1 VCATFLTVPSIEN
14 NARAEDRAAKARTIL
29 EGALLRPEAERLDY
43 LNSSCGADSPL
54 REEVERLLKTEHLD
68 VDHESPQTQAV
79 PLADRHPLYEPP
91 RFPAGEVLSERFRID
106 RLLGRGGMGEVYEA
120 FDLQLKETVALKSIR
135 SGASSENTIAR
146 LRYEV
151 ILARQVTHANVCRIF
166 DLGCHK
172 DPSTGEEIVYL
183 TMELL
188 KGETLADRIKRQ
200 NRIPAPD
207 ALAIAEQMAE
217 ALAAAHRASV
227 VHRDLK
233 PSNVIL
239 VRDPN
244 GKSDRAVITDFGLAR
259 LVEDAAH
266 NQQTAPTLLTG
277 SGEILGTLVYMA
289 PEQVRS
295 QPVSAATDIYAF
307 GLIFYEMLSGQRAFG
322 EHSSLARI
330 FKRLEGPPQPL
341 RSLLP
346 ELNPDIDNLV
356 LHCLAIDPAQRVAS
370 AQELAQAI
378 RHLRGQPSHAP
389 ASSRTPSLHTSGSS
403 SISSIS
409 EAWRRPPSDA
419 SGSASTL
426 QVPMAVLPFA
436 NLSADPDNEYFSDG
450 LGEELMGALAK
461 IDGLRLV
468 ARSSTQRFRGAD
480 HDVREIGKLLNV
492 DAVLEGSVRRSGNRL
507 RITVKLIETANGYQ
521 LWSERYDREMED
533 VFVVQE
539 EIANG
544 VAAQLR
550 VRLNQGAESYFR
562 RHRAQDIEAYNLYL
576 KGRFFW
582 NKRTPADLRR
592 AVEHFQSA
600 TQIDPKFAPAF
611 AGLADSW
618 VLLAMYGAVA
628 PQEVF
633 PQARQAIAQ
642 ALALDPKL
650 PDAHCTDGCIRAVFE
665 WDWPGAEQSFRR
677 SLELGPNYAT
687 GHHWFAIN
695 YLVPMKRFEEARH
708 HLEAAR
714 ESDPL
719 SLVINTTIGLELFFE
734 GRSGDAIRE
743 YRRVLEMEPG
753 FAVGYFFLGQAL
765 LREQQHEEAI
775 AALEHAV
782 ELSGHSSET
791 LAMLGYAQAVA
802 GRADGARA
810 IQDEILQLS
819 ASQYISP
826 AQLAQ
831 IQLALG
837 AKADALTSLER
848 AAEQRATDLLWLR
861 VRPAFEALE
870 GEPRFAVIAQSIGLP

>member
-1 VCATFLTVPSIEN
+1 MCATFLTVPSIEDH
-14 NARAEDRAAKARTIL
+14 ARAEQRAAKARTIL

-43 LNSSCGADSPL
+43 LQSSCGDDSPL
-54 REEVERLLKTEHLD
+54 RDEVERLLKTEHLD
-68 VDHESPQTQAV
+68 ANGQSPATHAI
-79 PLADRHPLYEPP
+79 PLAERHSLYEPP
-91 RFPAGEVLSERFRID
+91 RFSAGEVLSDRFRLD

-120 FDLQLKETVALKSIR
+120 FDLQLKEPVALKTIR

-166 DLGCHK
+166 DLGRHK
-172 DPSTGEEIVYL
+172 DPVTGQEIVYL

-188 KGETLADRIKRQ
+188 KGETVADRIKRQ
-200 NRIPAPD
+200 SRIATAD
-207 ALAIAEQMAE
+207 ALAITEQMAQ

-239 VRDPN
+239 VGAAD
-244 GKSDRAVITDFGLAR
+244 GKTDRAVVTDFGLAR

-266 NQQTAPTLLTG
+266 NQQAAPTLLTG
-277 SGEILGTLVYMA
+277 SGEILGTLLYMA
-289 PEQVRS
+289 PEQLRS
-295 QPVSAATDIYAF
+295 QPISAATDIYAF
-307 GLIFYEMLSGQRAFG
+307 GLILYEMLSGQRPFG

-330 FKRLEGPPQPL
+330 FKRVEGPPQSL

-346 ELNPDIDNLV
+346 ELNPDIDNLI
-356 LHCLAIDPAQRVAS
+356 LHCLAVDPTQRIAS
-370 AQELAQAI
+370 AQELAEILRQ
-378 RHLRGQPSHAP
+378 LRGQSSPQSNRPPSFH
-389 ASSRTPSLHTSGSS
+389 SSGSS
-403 SISSIS
+403 AISAIS

-419 SGSASTL
+419 SGSTSTL
-426 QVPMAVLPFA
+426 QVPMAVLPFV

-450 LGEELMGALAK
+450 LGEELMGALSK
-461 IDGLRLV
+461 IEGLRLV
-468 ARSSTQRFRGAD
+468 ARSSSQRFRGGD
-480 HDVREIGKLLNV
+480 HDVREIGRLLSV

-507 RITVKLIETANGYQ
+507 RIIVKLIDTSNGYQ

-533 VFVVQE
+533 VFAVQE

-544 VAAQLR
+544 VASQLR
-550 VRLNQGAESYFR
+550 VRLSQGAESYFR
-562 RHRAQDIEAYNLYL
+562 RHRAHDIEAYNLYL

-592 AVEHFQSA
+592 AVEHFQGA

-611 AGLADSW
+611 AGLADSY
-618 VLLAMYGAVA
+618 VLLAMYGAAA

-650 PDAHCTDGCIRAVFE
+650 PDAHCTDACIRAVFE

-734 GRSGDAIRE
+734 GRSSDAIGE
-743 YRRVLEMEPG
+743 YRRVLEMEPS
-753 FAVGYFFLGQAL
+753 FALGYFFLGQAL
-765 LREQQHEEAI
+765 LREQMFHDAI
-775 AALEHAV
+775 AILERAV
-782 ELSGHSSET
+782 ELSGRSCET

-802 GRADGARA
+802 GNVETAVA
-810 IQDEILQLS
+810 IQSEIIQLGS
-819 ASQYISP
+819 KQYVSP
-826 AQLAQ
+826 VQLAQ
-831 IQLALG
+831 IQFALG
-837 AKADALTSLER
+837 AKTQALTSLEK
-848 AAEQRATDLLWLR
+848 AAEQRAADLLWLR
-861 VRPAFEALE
+861 VRPTFEALA
-870 GEPRFAVIAQSIGLP
+870 GEPRFTAIAESIGLP